1 MTRVVL
7 VLVIAGVAGLLLLI
21 AANRFDRPELIG
33 PGLILF
39 AIGVVTAGGHAVMT
53 RYLRERRSVA
63 PGSHVFEGPAAVFS
77 GLAIIVLGLSIG
89 AAGVAFLVGAED
101 ALLDLA
107 LSRPGVALV
116 PAGLASAAWGA
127 GRVLGA
133 REWRGSLVRLLAN
146 IPERIG
152 GAMLFLL
159 GAALLGLGGFELLAP
174 DAFGRAL
181 ESLLAQVR

>member
-7 VLVIAGVAGLLLLI
+7 VLAVTGVAGLLLLI

-39 AIGVVTAGGHAVMT
+39 AIGIVTAGGHAVTT

-63 PGSHVFEGPAAVFS
+63 PGSRVFEGPAAIFS
-77 GLAIIVLGLSIG
+77 GLAVIVLGLSMG
-89 AAGVAFLVGAED
+89 VAGVAFLVGAEG
-101 ALLDLA
+101 ALLDIA
-107 LSRPGVALV
+107 LRRPGLALV

-133 REWRGSLVRLLAN
+133 REWRGSWWRLVAN

-152 GAMLFLL
+152 GAMLLLL

-174 DAFGRAL
+174 DAFARAL
-181 ESLLAQVR
+181 ENFLAQVR